1 MAHPSLIE
9 VMNKTKDSYNT
20 DAVAQAVATAS
31 LVHRYNAV
39 WAPFPLRSVRSALR
53 LGSCS
58 SRAAAGWA
66 IVRSERERVA
76 AALTALGLT
85 CIPSHTNFLLVERA
99 TAPLTCAK
107 RARTCAGLTVW
118 IRKQRNRSKREP
130 SQPSSECGA
139 ADARPRRRQVS
150 LRAPK
155 GQQRVD
161 QARPPAVLPLP

>member
-107 RARTCAGLTVW
+107 RAHMRRPDGLDSEAAHS
-118 IRKQRNRSKREP
+118 NCEP

-155 GQQRVD
+155 GQ
-161 QARPPAVLPLP
+161 